1 MGQTRKHDWSK
12 GLNRCDIYSAYSLNI
27 HLNSYLAAVSV
38 GRVRGQNIATHF
50 TNFCSHGEYVTSSHP
65 RCWQMSLP
73 SILQQI
79 KKKGQIPQRSNP
91 TKPIHNDPTPSRNTV
106 RSESPREID
115 PVVAKLKAARK
126 AEKEKKEQEL
136 REKKGLPPKK
146 VKQARSPRPAKANPA
161 KSKTPAKQERP
172 VEPIRRPPTKKLNFK
187 ELINKAS
194 KVDTSKLSIE
204 LKPKAKSPVAPPIPK
219 HRQPTTARAPTQPKS
234 RPVYRPANHNHRPK
248 PNSERRELKP
258 ATRAPIPTRKPSSKL
273 EEKLKNKTSVR
284 SRNPD
289 RYQGSGDEMEEE
301 LDDDDDLDSFIASDE
316 EEEQQYRRDTEPD
329 YDRDEIWA
337 MFNKGKKRS
346 YYERYDEY
354 DSDDM
359 EATGAEIFE
368 EEQRSKN
375 RAIVED
381 RKELEE
387 EQRLAAL
394 KRARKK
400 KSQH

>member
-1 MGQTRKHDWSK
+1 
-12 GLNRCDIYSAYSLNI
+12 
-27 HLNSYLAAVSV
+27 
-38 GRVRGQNIATHF
+38 
-50 TNFCSHGEYVTSSHP
+50 
-65 RCWQMSLP
+65 MSLP

-79 KKKGQIPQRSNP
+79 KKKGQIPQRNNP
-91 TKPIHNDPTPSRNTV
+91 TKPILNDPTPSRNTV

-146 VKQARSPRPAKANPA
+146 VKQAKSPRPTKANTA
-161 KSKTPAKQERP
+161 KSKTPAKQEMP
-172 VEPIRRPPTKKLNFK
+172 IEPIRRPPTKKLNFK
-187 ELINKAS
+187 ELISKAS

-219 HRQPTTARAPTQPKS
+219 HRQPTSARPPTQPKS
-234 RPVYRPANHNHRPK
+234 RPVYRPSNHNHRPK
-248 PNSERRELKP
+248 SHAEQQYLKP

-273 EEKLKNKTSVR
+273 EEKLKKKTSVK

-289 RYQGSGDEMEEE
+289 RYQGSDEMEDDF
-301 LDDDDDLDSFIASDE
+301 DDDDDMDSFIASEE
-316 EEEQQYRRDTEPD
+316 EEEQQYLRYKEPD

-381 RKELEE
+381 RKEMEE

-400 KSQH
+400 KSPL